1 MRSGAITGVAF
12 RLSRVWY
19 FQINSP
25 VCEFRQYRFPSADGK
40 YTRSSSME
48 GWPGQLVPPHGS
60 LCSRPEIDMVSN
72 SQTTRSG
79 SVDHGPVPKKFREEL
94 PSHIGTDE
102 GGFGGGTI
110 GFASVSLTIFPPQ
123 ADTRHAASRGSDRR
137 KLWVKDREE
146 FMGGNKCGR
155 IFRFQPTTRRY
166 RLLQRSR

>member
-48 GWPGQLVPPHGS
+48 GWPGQLIPPHGS
-60 LCSRPEIDMVSN
+60 LCSRPAIDLVSN

-123 ADTRHAASRGSDRR
+123 ADIRHAASSGTDRR
-137 KLWVKDREE
+137 KLWVKNREE
-146 FMGGNKCGR
+146 FMGETNAEESLG
-155 IFRFQPTTRRY
+155 
-166 RLLQRSR
+166 SS